1 MSTGTD
7 PGEAAGWFERL
18 EAQLEQQLEAFLA
31 ANPAQ
36 EALLREQEQQERQ
49 QRLKRRRLALRG
61 QAEQAR
67 TGLLQLAAEIAEW
80 QRRVERARAAG
91 ATDLAARADQHL
103 HGLMAQGRDRWQALG
118 ELGSQFRQVEQELD
132 ALAQAAAR
140 QAQGNPQAGGAT
152 TDRPQPD
159 PAQADRAQSGP
170 ADLEQAWARFEAEQE
185 LEQLRRR
192 QG

>member
-18 EAQLEQQLEAFLA
+18 EAQLEQQLETFLA

-49 QRLKRRRLALRG
+49 LRLKRRRLELRG

-67 TGLLQLAAEIAEW
+67 GGLLQLAAEIAQW
-80 QRRVERARAAG
+80 QQRVERARAAG
-91 ATDLAARADQHL
+91 ASDLAQRAEAHL
-103 HGLMAQGRDRWQALG
+103 PGLMAQGRDRWQALG

-132 ALAQAAAR
+132 ALAQAAAS
-140 QAQGNPQAGGAT
+140 QEHEQPQAGGA
-152 TDRPQPD
+152 PAD
-159 PAQADRAQSGP
+159 PAQADRAPSDP
-170 ADLEQAWARFEAEQE
+170 ADLEQAWARFEAEQD